1 MINGQDLIND
11 GLDNASCQNNGAQ
24 TWTYNQGVVLGALVE
39 LNRATGDTTL
49 LKKQDNSPTPRP
61 RAPRSTPNGILR
73 RTLRRRRLRRR
84 RAILQRDLHAK
95 SRRIGPCAL
104 RPSIP
109 RLSAKA
115 GRCHGGERPNR
126 ARSIW
131 IALAGPFDKAM
142 APASTVHWIHSSPRC
157 ERSYAVTLVKTAR
170 LSIEAIDGQ
179 IQYIGQRSDYWNS
192 TRLTASRWYRVRWL
206 ELELNRIVHRR
217 RTDAR
222 GIVVG
227 RRYVDR
233 HLDVD
238 ASTKSSQPWF
248 RR

>member
-1 MINGQDLIND
+1 MARDNWNWFVASGMINGQDLIND

-49 LKKQDNSPTPRP
+49 LQKARQLAD
-61 RAPRSTPNGILR
+61 ASTASAALNPNGILR
-73 RTLRRRRLRRR
+73 EPCEGGDCG
-84 RAILQRDLHAK
+84 ADGPSFKGILHAK

-131 IALAGPFDKAM
+131 IALAGPFDKADG
-142 APASTVHWIHSSPRC
+142 ARQHS
-157 ERSYAVTLVKTAR
+157 ALDTFVATL
-170 LSIEAIDGQ
+170 
-179 IQYIGQRSDYWNS
+179 
-192 TRLTASRWYRVRWL
+192 
-206 ELELNRIVHRR
+206 
-217 RTDAR
+217 
-222 GIVVG
+222 
-227 RRYVDR
+227 
-233 HLDVD
+233 
-238 ASTKSSQPWF
+238 
-248 RR
+248 